1 MKEVL
6 QYYDAIAT
14 QYDESRFGTS
24 YGKFVDAEERYFL
37 KKWLIAVEGGRVL
50 DAGCGTGRLLGLATH
65 GVDGSSKMLDLARQR
80 YPGKDIKHCTLDT
93 LPFLDESFD
102 VVFCMH
108 VCMHLPVESIRTI
121 LTEFYRVLRPGG
133 RLILDIPSAR
143 RRRMTGH
150 TQDGWHGATALSSK
164 DICTPD
170 NFWHVVAMRGI
181 LFTPVHRIPAALR
194 PILLPL
200 DICIGMSPLKE
211 LSSYHLYLLEKQ

>member
-14 QYDESRFGTS
+14 RYDESRFGTS
-24 YGKFVDAEERYFL
+24 YGKFVDAQERYFL
-37 KKWLIAVEGGRVL
+37 KKWLPAAEGRSVL
-50 DAGCGTGRLLGLATH
+50 DAGCGTGRLLDLATH

-80 YPGKDIKHCTLDT
+80 YPGKKLHQCTLDA
-93 LPFLDESFD
+93 LPFADESFD

-121 LTEFYRVLRPGG
+121 LIEFHRVLRPGG
-133 RLILDIPSAR
+133 RVIFDIPSAC

-150 TQDGWHGATALSSK
+150 TQDSWHGATSLSSK
-164 DICTPD
+164 DIYTAR
-170 NFWHVVAMRGI
+170 NFWHPIAMRGI
-181 LFTPVHRIPAALR
+181 LFAPVHRIPVPLR
-194 PILLPL
+194 SIFLPL